1 MPKVPQ
7 TEEEWIRISEKFEE
21 KWNFPNCLGALDGK
35 HIQMKWPVNSG
46 YYYFNYKGTFSIV
59 LLALV
64 DADYKFTFINIGW
77 NGRISD
83 GGIDRNAAL
92 FSALENNSLNIPKE
106 RKVDDFATLPYVVE
120 GDDAFLMKPFLM
132 KPRQEFINRAK
143 NIWLLPT

>member
-7 TEEEWIRISEKFEE
+7 TEEEWIRISEEFEE

-35 HIQMKWPVNSG
+35 HIQIKRLVNSG

-64 DADYKFTFINIGW
+64 DADYKFIFIDIGW

-83 GGIDRNAAL
+83 GGIDRNATL

-106 RKVDDFATLPYVVE
+106 RKVDDFTMLPY
-120 GDDAFLMKPFLM
+120 
-132 KPRQEFINRAK
+132 
-143 NIWLLPT
+143 W

>member
-7 TEEEWIRISEKFEE
+7 TEEEWIRISEEFEE
-21 KWNFPNCLGALDGK
+21 KRNFPNCLGALDGK
-35 HIQMKWPVNSG
+35 HIQIKRPVNSG

-64 DADYKFTFINIGW
+64 DADYKFIFIDIGW

-83 GGIDRNAAL
+83 GGIDRNATL

-106 RKVDDFATLPYVVE
+106 RKVDDFTMLPY
-120 GDDAFLMKPFLM
+120 
-132 KPRQEFINRAK
+132 
-143 NIWLLPT
+143 W

>member
-7 TEEEWIRISEKFEE
+7 TEEEWIRISEELEE

-35 HIQMKWPVNSG
+35 HIQIKRLVNSG

-64 DADYKFTFINIGW
+64 DADYKFIFIDIGW

-83 GGIDRNAAL
+83 GGIDRNATL

-106 RKVDDFATLPYVVE
+106 RKVDDFTMLPYVVK
-120 GDDAFLMKPFLM
+120 GDDAFLMKPFPM

-143 NIWLLPT
+143 NIWLSHT